1 MINLNQ
7 KHQVYLILEERE
19 VDYNY
24 LNSRKSTKKF
34 KKKNHNMW
42 MNIQHVISYMCISDI
57 KGWAVKCVVIFTLIH
72 VHTCV
77 FPVPIRS
84 VV

>member
-34 KKKNHNMW
+34 YKK
-42 MNIQHVISYMCISDI
+42 S
-57 KGWAVKCVVIFTLIH
+57 
-72 VHTCV
+72 
-77 FPVPIRS
+77 
-84 VV
+84 